1 MPGDGKVTIELMEE
15 INAAFNSRDADR
27 VASYFAEDGVFAT
40 ARGPDPWGHRVQG
53 RDNIRD
59 FVAKRFEVV
68 PDMKWEHDY
77 KYVTENRAVTVWTV
91 TGKSAGGET
100 FNYRGCDLYDFKD
113 GKITYKDT
121 FWKIVAPDDLGGLP
135 ASE

>member
-59 FVAKRFEVV
+59 FVARRFEVV

-91 TGKSAGGET
+91 TGKSTGGET
-100 FNYRGCDLYDFKD
+100 FNYRGCDLYDFRD

-121 FWKIVAPDDLGGLP
+121 FWKIVDPDDLGGLP
-135 ASE
+135 ASD

>member
-27 VASYFAEDGVFAT
+27 VASHFAEDGVFAT

-59 FVAKRFEVV
+59 FVARRFEVV

-121 FWKIVAPDDLGGLP
+121 FWKIVDPDDLGGLP

>member
-1 MPGDGKVTIELMEE
+1 MSGHGKVTIELMEE

-68 PDMKWEHDY
+68 PDMKWEHVY

-100 FNYRGCDLYDFKD
+100 FNYRGCDLYDFKG

-121 FWKIVAPDDLGGLP
+121 FWKIVDPDDLGGLP
-135 ASE
+135 ASD